1 MAPNFIECDREQAFL
16 MPPSL
21 RDWVSGDHLVWT
33 ILEAVEEMDLADFY
47 ADYRADGHGRPAYDP
62 KMMVAL
68 LLYAYAR
75 GNRSSRG
82 IERECQED
90 VAYRV
95 ICANHVPDHSTI
107 AEFRRRHETALAE
120 LFTSVLSLCRKAG
133 LVRVGV
139 VAIDGTKVQANA
151 ARTANRG
158 YEQIAREILAEAAE
172 TDRREDE
179 LYGEAR
185 GDELP
190 EQFRTSEGRRAAL
203 REAKEELERERAG
216 EHGAEEAP
224 SEAPEAVAIEL
235 DPARFVTRAHG
246 RRAWLREGRRALEQR
261 RAGEARPIPRSRAA
275 RLEES
280 ARRLDEE
287 LRVEQQANAAY
298 EVWRQRGVA
307 ADGTRRMAPG
317 STKPY
322 RPPAL
327 PAGQVNT
334 TDPDS
339 RLVKTVGQK
348 AIQGYNAQA
357 AVNEHQ
363 IVVAAEVTLESPDF
377 GHLEPMVDAT
387 ERELAAAGAESPE
400 VVLADAGYWHKR
412 QMENVVGRGIQVLIP
427 PDSGLRT
434 SARPGWDGG
443 LYAFMRRVLA
453 TDHAK
458 ALYQKRHATVE
469 PVFGQMKFNRR
480 LDRFLRRGRSAVR
493 SEWRLF
499 GASHNL
505 LKLHNH
511 RTAAAAA

>member
-21 RDWVSGDHLVWT
+21 RDWVPEDHLVWT
-33 ILEAVEEMDLADFY
+33 ILAAVEEMDLSGFY

-107 AEFRRRHETALAE
+107 ADFRRRHETALAE
-120 LFTSVLSLCRKAG
+120 LFTSVLCLCRRAG

-139 VAIDGTKVQANA
+139 VAIDGTKVAANA
-151 ARTANRG
+151 ARTANRSH
-158 YEQIAREILAEAAE
+158 ERIAREILAEAAE

-190 EQFRTSEGRRAAL
+190 ERLRTSAGRRAAL
-203 REAKEELERERAG
+203 REAKKELERERAG
-216 EHGAEEAP
+216 EHGAAP
-224 SEAPEAVAIEL
+224 TEAPEAVAAEL

-246 RRAWLREGRRALEQR
+246 RRAWLREGRRALEER
-261 RAGEARPIPRSRAA
+261 RAGEARPVPRSRSE
-275 RLEES
+275 RLREA
-280 ARRLDEE
+280 ARRLEEE
-287 LRVEQQANAAY
+287 LRVERQANAAY
-298 EVWRQRGVA
+298 EAWRERGTA
-307 ADGTRRMAPG
+307 RDGTRRMAPG

-322 RPPAL
+322 RPPEL

-357 AVNEHQ
+357 AVNEQQ
-363 IVVAAEVTLESPDF
+363 IVVAAEVTVESPDF

-387 ERELAAAGAESPE
+387 ERELACAGAESPG
-400 VVLADAGYWHKR
+400 VVVADAGYWHTR

-443 LYAFMRRVLA
+443 PYAFMRRVLS
-453 TDHAK
+453 TDHGK
-458 ALYQKRHATVE
+458 ALYRKRHATVE

-511 RTAAAAA
+511 RTAAVAT

>member
-1 MAPNFIECDREQAFL
+1 
-16 MPPSL
+16 
-21 RDWVSGDHLVWT
+21 
-33 ILEAVEEMDLADFY
+33 MDLSDFY

-62 KMMVAL
+62 RMMVAL

-95 ICANHVPDHSTI
+95 ICSNLVPDHSTI

-120 LFTSVLSLCRKAG
+120 LFSSVLSLCRKAG
-133 LVRVGV
+133 LVRVGL
-139 VAIDGTKVQANA
+139 VAVDGTKIAANA
-151 ARTANRG
+151 SRAANRS
-158 YEQIAREILAEAAE
+158 YEQIAREILAEAAA

-190 EQFRTSEGRRAAL
+190 ERLRTSAGRRAAL
-203 REAKEELERERAG
+203 REASEELERERAR
-216 EHGAEEAP
+216 EHDAEAEAQTEAP
-224 SEAPEAVAIEL
+224 GGVASEL

-246 RRAWLREGRRALEQR
+246 RRAWLREGRRALDER
-261 RAGEARPIPRSRAA
+261 RANEARPVPRSRTE
-275 RLEES
+275 RIEES
-280 ARRLDEE
+280 ARRLEEE
-287 LRVEQQANAAY
+287 LQVERQSNAAY
-298 EVWRQRGVA
+298 EAWRRRGVA

-317 STKPY
+317 TTKPY
-322 RPPAL
+322 RPPEL
-327 PAGQVNT
+327 PAGQINT

-339 RLVKTVGQK
+339 RLVKTVGQR
-348 AIQGYNAQA
+348 ALQGYNAQA

-363 IVVAAEVTLESPDF
+363 ILVAAEITVESPDF

-387 ERELAAAGAESPE
+387 ERELERAGAESPG
-400 VVLADAGYWHKR
+400 VVIADAGYWHKR
-412 QMENVVGRGIQVLIP
+412 QMENVVSRGIQVLIP
-427 PDSGLRT
+427 PDSGLRE

-443 LYAFMRRVLA
+443 PYAFMRRVLS
-453 TDHAK
+453 TDHGK
-458 ALYQKRHATVE
+458 ALYRKRHATIE

-480 LDRFLRRGRSAVR
+480 FDRFLRRGRSAVR

-511 RTAAAAA
+511 RVLAAAA

>member
-1 MAPNFIECDREQAFL
+1 MAANFIGCDREQAFL

-21 RDWVSGDHLVWT
+21 RDWVPEDHLVWT
-33 ILEAVEEMDLADFY
+33 ILEAVGEMDLSDFY
-47 ADYRADGHGRPAYDP
+47 ADYRTDGHGRPAYDP

-68 LLYAYAR
+68 LLYAYAK

-107 AEFRRRHETALAE
+107 AEFRVRHEAALADV
-120 LFTSVLSLCRKAG
+120 FTSVLSLCRRAG

-139 VAIDGTKVQANA
+139 VAVDGTKIAANA
-151 ARTANRG
+151 SRTANRS

-190 EQFRTSEGRRAAL
+190 ERLRTSAGRRAAL
-203 REAKEELERERAG
+203 REAKQELERERAAEHDG
-216 EHGAEEAP
+216 EARTV
-224 SEAPEAVAIEL
+224 APEAVAIEL

-246 RRAWLREGRRALEQR
+246 RRAWLREGRRVLEER
-261 RAGEARPIPRSRAA
+261 RAREARSVARSRAA
-275 RLEES
+275 RLAES
-280 ARRLDEE
+280 ARRLEEE
-287 LRVEQQANAAY
+287 LRVEREANAAY
-298 EVWRQRGVA
+298 EAWRRRGVA

-317 STKPY
+317 TTKPY
-322 RPPAL
+322 LPPEL
-327 PAGQVNT
+327 PAGTINT

-339 RLVKTVGQK
+339 RLVKTVGQR
-348 AIQGYNAQA
+348 ALQGYNAQA
-357 AVNEHQ
+357 AVNDQQ
-363 IVVAAEVTLESPDF
+363 IVVAAEVTVESPDF
-377 GHLEPMVDAT
+377 GHLEPMVDAAQ
-387 ERELAAAGAESPE
+387 RELGRAGAESPG
-400 VVLADAGYWHKR
+400 VVVADAGYWHKR

-443 LYAFMRRVLA
+443 LYAFMRRVLS
-453 TDHAK
+453 TDHGK
-458 ALYQKRHATVE
+458 ALYRKRHATIE

-480 LDRFLRRGRSAVR
+480 LDRFLCRGRSAVR

-499 GASHNL
+499 SASHNL

-511 RTAAAAA
+511 RTAAAAS

>member
-21 RDWVSGDHLVWT
+21 RDWVPEDHLVWT
-33 ILEAVEEMDLADFY
+33 ILGAVEEMDLSGFY
-47 ADYRADGHGRPAYDP
+47 ADYRSDGHGRPAYDP

-68 LLYAYAR
+68 LLYAYAK

-82 IERECQED
+82 IERECRED

-120 LFTSVLSLCRKAG
+120 LFTAVLCLCRKAG
-133 LVRVGV
+133 LVSVGV
-139 VAIDGTKVQANA
+139 VAIDGTKVHANA
-151 ARTANRG
+151 SRTANRG

-179 LYGEAR
+179 LHGEAR

-190 EQFRTSEGRRAAL
+190 EQLRTSAGRRAAL
-203 REAKEELERERAG
+203 RRAREELEREQAKERV
-216 EHGAEEAP
+216 EAQT
-224 SEAPEAVAIEL
+224 EAPEGVAAEL
-235 DPARFVTRAHG
+235 DLARFVTRAHG
-246 RRAWLREGRRALEQR
+246 RRAWLREGRRVLEER
-261 RAGEARPIPRSRAA
+261 RADEARPVPRSRAA
-275 RLEES
+275 RLAES
-280 ARRLDEE
+280 ARRLEEE
-287 LRVEQQANAAY
+287 LEVERQANAAY
-298 EVWRQRGVA
+298 EAWRERGTA
-307 ADGTRRMAPG
+307 RDGTRRMAPG

-322 RPPAL
+322 RPPQL
-327 PAGQVNT
+327 PAGTINT

-348 AIQGYNAQA
+348 AIQGYNGQA
-357 AVNEHQ
+357 AVNEQQ
-363 IVVAAEVTLESPDF
+363 ILVAAEVTLESPDF

-400 VVLADAGYWHKR
+400 VVIADAGYWHKR
-412 QMENVVGRGIQVLIP
+412 QMENVVGGGIQVLIP

-443 LYAFMRRVLA
+443 LYAFMRRVLS
-453 TDHAK
+453 TDRGK
-458 ALYQKRHATVE
+458 ALYRKRHATIE

-511 RTAAAAA
+511 RTAAPAT

>member
-21 RDWVSGDHLVWT
+21 RDWVPEDHLVWT

-62 KMMVAL
+62 SMMVAL

-107 AEFRRRHETALAE
+107 AEFRCRHETALAE

-151 ARTANRG
+151 ARTANRSH
-158 YEQIAREILAEAAE
+158 EQIAREILAEAAE
-172 TDRREDE
+172 TDRREYE
-179 LYGEAR
+179 LHGEAR

-190 EQFRTSEGRRAAL
+190 EQLRTSQGRRAAL

-216 EHGAEEAP
+216 EHAAEAP
-224 SEAPEAVAIEL
+224 TEAPAAVEIEL

-246 RRAWLREGRRALEQR
+246 RRAWLREGRRALEER
-261 RAGEARPIPRSRAA
+261 RAGEARPVPQSRPA

-287 LRVEQQANAAY
+287 LQGR
-298 EVWRQRGVA
+298 
-307 ADGTRRMAPG
+307 APG
-317 STKPY
+317 
-322 RPPAL
+322 
-327 PAGQVNT
+327 
-334 TDPDS
+334 
-339 RLVKTVGQK
+339 
-348 AIQGYNAQA
+348 
-357 AVNEHQ
+357 
-363 IVVAAEVTLESPDF
+363 
-377 GHLEPMVDAT
+377 
-387 ERELAAAGAESPE
+387 
-400 VVLADAGYWHKR
+400 
-412 QMENVVGRGIQVLIP
+412 
-427 PDSGLRT
+427 
-434 SARPGWDGG
+434 
-443 LYAFMRRVLA
+443 
-453 TDHAK
+453 
-458 ALYQKRHATVE
+458 
-469 PVFGQMKFNRR
+469 
-480 LDRFLRRGRSAVR
+480 
-493 SEWRLF
+493 
-499 GASHNL
+499 
-505 LKLHNH
+505 
-511 RTAAAAA
+511 